1 MSEDI
6 KNETENVQQ
15 TDGLTGQVNNQA
27 KNEDGCI
34 VDANEQRQQA
44 LEKRKAELQQRRQ
57 EANAEKQKERLDYA
71 LLCIRDHGGSISR
84 KQLTEILMKKFDLK
98 RTTISRF
105 LAAQIEAKALYE
117 VNKMIYASDDLALA
131 F

>member
-1 MSEDI
+1 MSDDI

-105 LAAQIEAKALYE
+105 LAAQIEA
-117 VNKMIYASDDLALA
+117 
-131 F
+131 